1 MKSGTHAANF
11 DEQGPIQTLSFS
23 ENGIWLAVAG
33 RGSTNISIWDLRK
46 SEQIKVLQAGSE
58 IESIRW
64 DYTGQFLAIA
74 SRSGVAVQHYS
85 KSSKT
90 WSEPLRNATQAVAV
104 EWGAR
109 AQNLVSLGPQGDI
122 TTLGSEPES

>member
-1 MKSGTHAANF
+1 M
-11 DEQGPIQTLSFS
+11 
-23 ENGIWLAVAG
+23 V
-33 RGSTNISIWDLRK
+33 
-46 SEQIKVLQAGSE
+46 QAGGE

-109 AQNLVSLGPQGDI
+109 GQNLVSLGPEGDI
-122 TTLGSEPES
+122 TILGSEPEN